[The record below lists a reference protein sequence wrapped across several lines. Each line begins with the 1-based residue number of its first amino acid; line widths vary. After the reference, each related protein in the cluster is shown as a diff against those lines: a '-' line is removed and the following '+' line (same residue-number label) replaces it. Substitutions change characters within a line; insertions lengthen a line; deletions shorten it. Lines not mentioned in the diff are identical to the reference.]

1 MWLGLARDQ
10 VLNLRSRLHLDLSS
24 FKLYGR
30 RDDFLR
36 ALIADILLRR
46 RHQILSIDVNIS
58 HENLIRS
65 FLIDEDIAL
74 RESDAIIMNIHLHI
88 EVISED
94 IEQCHAVDIRVQSI
108 RGVGEYENGPEEIY
122 EDGVYDGI
130 GVEADL
136 DTGHA
141 FSQEAEK
148 LHDEL
153 LELQVIEDGAILAF
167 LKDEGEVGIVD
178 DILNLPDVLLVVAVS
193 HLEAQLQ
200 VLIVEN
206 ADVGLRVSA
215 EDLDHPRGL
224 H

>member
-1 MWLGLARDQ
+1 
-10 VLNLRSRLHLDLSS
+10 LRSRLHLDLSS

>member
-1 MWLGLARDQ
+1 M
-10 VLNLRSRLHLDLSS
+10 RSRLHLDLSS